1 MREAAI
7 WAAGQLAERPRRI
20 PRLAAIARRVYRTVV
35 ELEAEVV
42 RSAEPIPFA
51 ELDRGA
57 FRPIRRGG
65 AFGRT
70 LECAWL
76 RITGEAPAVAS
87 EGAVL
92 LLGIRGEGLV
102 LDADGA
108 VLDAVSTVWQQGD
121 LPHSGGRFRPVR
133 NAPVSGRIEL
143 YADVAYNGW
152 LLYPYGRGVY
162 DGARI
167 AVRDDEAFGLYYD
180 HLTLLVLAESTEDPA
195 LKADLAA
202 ALDSAWARF
211 RAGDIAGAR
220 AALAPSLAATS
231 DSEFT
236 YSAVGHGHLDQ
247 AWLWP
252 IRETKRK
259 AARTYARQLNNVAD
273 APGYVYGTSQP
284 QQLAWMKAEQPA
296 LYARLQQAVRER
308 RIELQGSFWV
318 ETDTNMPTGEA
329 LVRQAMVG
337 RRFLQE
343 EFGLGDD
350 ELRLCWLPD
359 TFGYSG
365 ALPQILKKSG
375 MDWFQTIKLA
385 WNTVTDFP
393 HRTFHWEGIDG
404 TGVLV
409 HMPPEGDYNSRG
421 AADGLLKGLRQYPER
436 ALGTALLVFGSGDGG
451 GGPGEIHLEVTRRE
465 QSLRGLPQVRYSP
478 AADFF
483 RDLETRDV
491 APRHRGELYLE
502 AHQGTYTTQAETKK
516 HNRIAER
523 KLHEAEALAAVA
535 PSAHIRRRARAEL
548 EPHWR
553 DVLLHQFHDIL
564 PGSAIERVNREAREM
579 YARVE
584 GALDAYADGLVAG
597 MPRNGAG
604 PTAVNLTSFAR
615 DEHVRH
621 DGAWYRADVGPYAA
635 AALVPAADRFP
646 ELAHT
651 PDTVSNGRLTLRFGS
666 SGEIVS
672 LLDAA
677 GAEHAGGGLNR
688 LVLHRDP
695 YQFPWDAWDIGRDY
709 LRRTPRVL
717 TPTRVE
723 SGIDGPTVWRRH
735 LIRWGRGTI
744 EQRIVLEAGDDLVR
758 VETRVDWREN
768 HRMLRAEFRPAHSGD
783 EVRCEIQF
791 GHIRRPT
798 TERDEVERAQF
809 EVCAHKWV
817 AVEDETAGFALLNDS
832 KYGHRAKGG
841 LLSLNLLRAPTFPDR
856 TADRGEHLFT
866 YAFRP
871 FAPGDTGLTGVV
883 ADGYR
888 LNNPLRI
895 AEGLTFPS
903 VVATDDPGVVI
914 ETVKPAEDGDGVVVR
929 LYESLGR
936 ATTTALR
943 VGIPHGRATL
953 TDLLERELGPADAP
967 PLDLGRIELGP
978 FEIVTVH
985 LESA

>member
-1 MREAAI
+1 MREFAI
-7 WAAGQLAERPRRI
+7 WAGGQVAERPRRI
-20 PRLAAIARRVYRTVV
+20 PRLERIGRRIYRPVA
-35 ELEAEVV
+35 ELRAEVV

-57 FRPIRRGG
+57 FAPIRTGQT
-65 AFGRT
+65 FGRT

-76 RITGEAPAVAS
+76 RITGDAPAEVP

-102 LDADGA
+102 YASDGE

-121 LPHSGGRFRPVR
+121 LPHSGGRLRPVR
-133 NAPVSGRIEL
+133 NAPTTGRIEL

-167 AVRDDEAFGLYYD
+167 AVRDDAAFGLYYD
-180 HLTLLVLAESTEDPA
+180 YLTLLVLAESTEDA
-195 LKADLAA
+195 AYARELTA
-202 ALDSAWARF
+202 ALDAAWSRF
-211 RAGDIAGAR
+211 RAGDVPSAR
-220 AALAPSLAATS
+220 AALAGPLATASTES
-231 DSEFT
+231 FE
-236 YSAVGHGHLDQ
+236 YRAVGHGHLDQ

-259 AARTYARQLNNVAD
+259 AARTYARQLLNVED

-284 QQLAWMKAEQPA
+284 QQMAWMKAEQPA
-296 LYARLQQAVRER
+296 IFARLQRAVAAK

-329 LVRQAMVG
+329 LVRQAVVG

-343 EFGLGDD
+343 EFGLTDD

-385 WNTVTDFP
+385 WNTVNDFP
-393 HRTFHWEGIDG
+393 HRTFQWKGIDG

-421 AADGLLKGLRQYPER
+421 AADGLLKGLKQYPER
-436 ALGTALLVFGSGDGG
+436 ALDTALLVFGSGDGG
-451 GGPGEIHLEVTRRE
+451 GGPGEVHLEVTSRE
-465 QSLRGLPQVRYSP
+465 HSLRGLPTVRYSP

-491 APRHRGELYLE
+491 QPSHQGELYLE
-502 AHQGTYTTQAETKK
+502 AHQGTYTTQAQTKR

-523 KLHEAEALAAVA
+523 KLHEAEALAAIA
-535 PSAHIRRRARAEL
+535 GAGSEETRAAL

-564 PGSAIERVNREAREM
+564 PGSAIERVNREARAM

-584 GALDAYADGLVAG
+584 GALDEYADGMLGRLPHAG
-597 MPRNGAG
+597 TAPS
-604 PTAVNLTSFAR
+604 AVNLTSFAR

-621 DGAWYRADVGPYAA
+621 DGEWFRARVGPYAA
-635 AALVPAADRFP
+635 APLEPMTTGFP
-646 ELAHT
+646 ELGHT
-651 PDTVSNGRLTLRFGS
+651 PTTITNGRVTLRFGH
-666 SGEIVS
+666 SGEIAS
-672 LLDAA
+672 LVDASE
-677 GAEHAGGGLNR
+677 AEHAGGGLNR

-709 LRRTPRVL
+709 LRRTPDVL
-717 TPTRVE
+717 APKQVE

-735 LIRWGRGTI
+735 VFRWGRGTI
-744 EQRIVLEAGDDLVR
+744 EQRIALSVGDDLVR
-758 VETRVDWREN
+758 VETRVDWHES
-768 HRMLRAEFRPAHSGD
+768 HRMLRAEFRPAHYGD
-783 EVRCEIQF
+783 QVRCEIQF
-791 GHIRRPT
+791 GHILRPT
-798 TERDEVERAQF
+798 TERDAVETAQF
-809 EVCAHKWV
+809 EICAHKWV
-817 AVEDETAGFALLNDS
+817 AVEDATAGFALLNDA
-832 KYGHRAKGG
+832 KYGHRAKNG
-841 LLSLNLLRAPTFPDR
+841 LLSLNLLRAPTYPDK
-856 TADRGEHLFT
+856 TADRGEHVFT

-871 FAPGDTGLTGVV
+871 FAVDAATDDTGLAGVV

-888 LNNPLRI
+888 VNNPLRL
-895 AEGLTFPS
+895 AHG
-903 VVATDDPGVVI
+903 VAFDSAVAVDGPGVVI
-914 ETVKPAEDGDGVVVR
+914 ETVKPAESGDGLVVR

-936 ATTTALR
+936 ATTAAVR

-953 TDLLERELGPADAP
+953 TDLLERELGPAD
-967 PLDLGRIELGP
+967 LDRVELGP
-978 FEIVTVH
+978 FEIVTIH
-985 LESA
+985 LERA